1 MSERHLSQRDLA
13 DEISKRTRAQWTQS
27 KIGKLLTGYTELG
40 VNELAEL
47 ANAVGISMAETVRDR
62 GMEFYAEATPTE
74 LRILAHLKR
83 HPELLQALLVFLRLS
98 AVTQSDTAD
107 QKPRRRGRPKHSD
120 VAKRRA

>member
-13 DEISKRTRAQWTQS
+13 DEISKRTREQWTQS

-40 VNELAEL
+40 VNELAQL
-47 ANAVGISMAETVRDR
+47 ADAVGISMAETVRDR

-83 HPELLQALLVFLRLS
+83 YPELLQAVLVILRLGVS
-98 AVTQSDTAD
+98 QSD
-107 QKPRRRGRPKHSD
+107 QSGPKPRRRGRPKQSEL
-120 VAKRRA
+120 AKKRA